1 MSESKKMLSFKIADY
16 QSTLSGLDT
25 IENVD
30 KDLVSLLLD
39 SNLIND
45 QQEATILSNYMK
57 KIVKNRVK
65 VLYKQVDYNFGR
77 NFPQKLMSLGW
88 QRASVRHTLM
98 KQAGYMDIDMVNCHA
113 TIMQQLCKSNSIAT
127 PELDKYINNRENLLA
142 EVMEDYTVSRDQ
154 AKNLYIILL
163 FYGTFTTWKTE
174 HSLDETFEANDY
186 ITALSNEIKTI
197 GCRIIVENPKEYEL
211 CKKLKEKKKKGNPNG
226 SVVSLLLQ
234 CIEDHILGIMY
245 NKMGRPK
252 NVILCFD
259 GMAVLK
265 SDFPDV
271 NLIDIEDEITAKT
284 SFEMKLVVKEF
295 CYAVDLKDIAPEAE
309 KYPYT
314 EFEKTNFKIFNSA
327 MYGAIN
333 SDGAIIFRTEEQ
345 LKMAYK
351 HYPKDFIKN
360 WITANPH
367 IRIYDDVEFYPE
379 PLICPPNKFNLWT
392 QFEMEE
398 ITEWEHKGDELK
410 MLLDHILILC
420 DNDKEVAKWLTC
432 WIGQMIQYP
441 AVKSRTPVLISK
453 QGSGKGTLMK
463 IICKMIGK
471 RKYWETAKPQKHVWG
486 DFNPMLANCYFVNL
500 NEIGK
505 KQVME
510 AEEELKSLQT
520 DESLTIN
527 DKGKSPFEIRSYH
540 RFFIT
545 TNHMAPLNPEGDD
558 RRNVFIRTSDELIGN
573 YEYFSMWND
582 EILPDVNCIK
592 TFYEYFK
599 SLPDLDKFHK
609 MPVPNTDHQQDLK
622 QLAICKPEQWLKY
635 FTYRLTVGGNAIPK
649 EPTKLSSMEI
659 FQDFNNWKEN
669 QKVQYDTNP
678 LKLVIAIK
686 NLRID
691 GINTKKE
698 KMGNSTLF
706 DLVKL
711 ASYFKLDTD
720 DDNI

>member
-1 MSESKKMLSFKIADY
+1 MLSFKIANY

-25 IENVD
+25 IEPVD
-30 KDLVSLLLD
+30 KNLLIAIKN
-39 SNLIND
+39 STTVRD
-45 QQEATILSNYMK
+45 QQSLTILNNLEK
-57 KIVKNRVK
+57 KIIRDRLK
-65 VLYKQVDYNFGR
+65 VSYKQTDYNFGR
-77 NFPQKLMSLGW
+77 NFAQKLQSLGCLPKET
-88 QRASVRHTLM
+88 RHTLM
-98 KQAGYMDIDMVNCHA
+98 KKAGLQDIDMVNCHA
-113 TIMQQLCKSNSIAT
+113 TIMQQLCKSNGVAT
-127 PELDKYINNRENLLA
+127 PQLDKYIKDREELLA
-142 EVMEDYTVSRDQ
+142 EVVKDYTVSRDQ
-154 AKNLYIILL
+154 AKNLFIVLL
-163 FYGTFTTWKTE
+163 FYGTFGTWKKE
-174 HSLDETFEANDY
+174 HELDETFESNDF

-197 GCRIIVENPKEYEL
+197 GCLIIVENPKETEL
-211 CKKLKEKKKKGNPNG
+211 CKKLKKKNPKG

-234 CIEDHILGIMY
+234 SIEDHILGIIY
-245 NKMGRPK
+245 NKLGRPK
-252 NVILCFD
+252 IVVLSYD
-259 GMAVLK
+259 GLAVLICE
-265 SDFPDV
+265 FPDMQ
-271 NLIDIEDEITAKT
+271 NKLAEIEAEITAKT
-284 SFEMKLVVKEF
+284 SFEMRLMIKPLS
-295 CYAVDLKDIAPEAE
+295 YAVDEKELMPEAE
-309 KYPYT
+309 KYPYID
-314 EFEKTNFKIFNSA
+314 FEKTNFKIFNSG

-333 SDGAIIFRTEEQ
+333 SDGKIIFRTEED
-345 LKMAYK
+345 LKKAYK

-392 QFEMEE
+392 EFEMEE
-398 ITEWEHKGDELK
+398 ITEYEHKGDELH

-420 DNDKEVAKWLTC
+420 DNDKEVAKWLTN

-463 IICKMIGK
+463 VICKMIGK
-471 RKYWETAKPQKHVWG
+471 KKYWETAKPQKHVWG

-527 DKGKSPFEIRSYH
+527 DKGKSPFEICSYH

-573 YEYFSMWND
+573 FDYFARWND
-582 EILPDVNCIK
+582 EILTDVNCIK

-599 SLPDLDKFHK
+599 SLPNLDKFHK
-609 MPVPNTDHQQDLK
+609 MPVPNTEHQQDLK

-635 FTYRLTVGGNAIPK
+635 FTYKSTVGGTAIPT
-649 EPTKLSSMEI
+649 EPKKLCSMEI

-669 QKVQYDTNP
+669 QKIQYDTSP

-706 DLVKL
+706 DLAKL
-711 ASYFKLDTD
+711 ARYFKLDNE
-720 DDNI
+720 DDNV

>member
-1 MSESKKMLSFKIADY
+1 MLSFKITDY

-25 IENVD
+25 IEHVD

-45 QQEATILSNYMK
+45 QQEATILSNYKK

-113 TIMQQLCKSNSIAT
+113 TILQQLCKSNNIAT
-127 PELDKYINNRENLLA
+127 PELDKYINNREELLA
-142 EVMEDYTVSRDQ
+142 EVVNDYTVSRDQ
-154 AKNLYIILL
+154 AKNLFIILL
-163 FYGTFTTWKTE
+163 FYGTFATWKKE
-174 HSLDETFEANDY
+174 HELDETFESNDY
-186 ITALSNEIKTI
+186 ITALSNEIKNI
-197 GCRIIVENPKEYEL
+197 GCRIIVENPKEVEL
-211 CKKLKEKKKKGNPNG
+211 CKKLKKKNAKG

-271 NLIDIEDEITAKT
+271 NLKEIEDDITAKT
-284 SFEMKLVVKEF
+284 SFQMKLVVKEF

-314 EFEKTNFKIFNSA
+314 DFEKTHFKIKNSG
-327 MYGAIN
+327 MYCELS
-333 SDGAIIFRTEEQ
+333 SDNKYIFRTEEQ
-345 LKMAYK
+345 LKQAYK

-360 WITANPH
+360 WTTANPH
-367 IRIYDDVEFYPE
+367 IRIYDDVNFYPS
-379 PLICPPNKFNLWT
+379 PLVCPSNKFNLWT
-392 QFEMEE
+392 DFAMEE
-398 ITEWEHKGDELK
+398 ITEWEHKQEALDALLK
-410 MLLDHILILC
+410 HILIMC

-441 AVKSRTPVLISK
+441 AVKSWTPVLISK
-453 QGSGKGTLMK
+453 QGAGKGTLTK
-463 IICKMIGK
+463 IISKMIGK
-471 RKYWETAKPQKHVWG
+471 NKYWETTKPERDVWG
-486 DFNPMLANCYFVNL
+486 TFNAMLVNSYFINL
-500 NEIGK
+500 NELGK
-505 KQVME
+505 KQVQDSE
-510 AEEELKSLQT
+510 HELKGLQT
-520 DESLTIN
+520 DEGITIN
-527 DKGKSPFEIRSYH
+527 EKSKTQFDISSYH

-545 TNHMAPLNPEGDD
+545 TNNFAPMNTSEDD
-558 RRNVFIRTSDELIGN
+558 RRNVFIRSSDELIKN
-573 YEYFSMWND
+573 KAYFTKWND
-582 EILPDVNCIK
+582 EYLSDVNCIK

-599 SLPDLDKFHK
+599 SLPDLDEFNS
-609 MPVPNTDHQQDLK
+609 MPVPDTEHQQDLK
-622 QLAICKPEQWLKY
+622 QLSVSKPEMWLKY
-635 FTYRLTVGGNAIPK
+635 YTYKSTVGGTAIPA
-649 EPTKLSSMEI
+649 EPKKLYSMEI
-659 FQDFNNWKEN
+659 FQDFNDWKEN
-669 QKVQYDTNP
+669 QKIQYDTTA
-678 LKLVIAIK
+678 LKLMIAIK

-691 GINTKKE
+691 GVSTKKE

-711 ASYFKLDTD
+711 ASYFKLDID
-720 DDNI
+720 DDNV